1 MRAAPLVLAA
11 ALCAAAAPVEGAC
24 SVSATPVSFGVYDVF
39 QASPTD
45 STGTVT
51 YRCGNTDH
59 HITITISSGSAG
71 TFTPRTLR
79 SGADTLGYNLFRNA
93 AFTEVWGDGAGA
105 TATYFIVNPP
115 NNQDVVLP
123 VYARIPAGQDA
134 RAGTYGDSVVVTVEY

>member
-1 MRAAPLVLAA
+1 MRAAPVVLAA
-11 ALCAAAAPVEGAC
+11 ALAAAATPVEGAC
-24 SVSATPVSFGVYDVF
+24 TVSATPVSFGVYDVF

-45 STGTVT
+45 STGSVT
-51 YRCGNTDH
+51 YRCGTSDH

-71 TFTPRTLR
+71 TFSPRTLR
-79 SGADTLGYNLFRNA
+79 SGAETLSYNLFLNA
-93 AFTEVWGDGAGA
+93 AFTQVWGDGAGA
-105 TATYFIVNPP
+105 TGTYFIVNPP